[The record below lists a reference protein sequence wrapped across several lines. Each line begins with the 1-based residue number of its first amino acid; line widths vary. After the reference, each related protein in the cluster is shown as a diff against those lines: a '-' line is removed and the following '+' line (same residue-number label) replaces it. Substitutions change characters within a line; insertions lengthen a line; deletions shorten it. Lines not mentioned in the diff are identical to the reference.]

1 MIEEEQCKKDDF
13 EVKNMKTPECDDD
26 ERAREN
32 ACAT

>member
-1 MIEEEQCKKDDF
+1 MQKDDF
-13 EVKNMKTPECDDD
+13 ELKNMDIPECDDN